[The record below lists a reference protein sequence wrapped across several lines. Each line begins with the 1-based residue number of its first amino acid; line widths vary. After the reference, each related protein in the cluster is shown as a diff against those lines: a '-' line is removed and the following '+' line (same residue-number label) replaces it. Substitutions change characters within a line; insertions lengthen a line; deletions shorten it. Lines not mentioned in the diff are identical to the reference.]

1 MGERTG
7 PAHDVV
13 ITGMPATDGQDAR
26 AAFVE
31 AMSRAVTGV
40 TIVTT
45 AGEAGQ
51 MGLTVSAMCS
61 VSADPPLLL
70 VCINRRNPLADTI
83 PRHRVFAVNVL
94 RADQRRVAEVFAGR
108 PRWGAPYDFTV
119 ATWETAVTGSPLLAG
134 AVARFDCVLDA
145 MHEAGTHRIFLGRV
159 VSSSVNPGTP
169 LVYAR
174 RGYGELLAFPR
185 EAQAA
190 VLPPLHFI
198 EDEEDH
204 LEDWE

>member
-1 MGERTG
+1 MGRSDG
-7 PAHDVV
+7 FARDMV
-13 ITGMPATDGQDAR
+13 IAGMPATDGQEAR
-26 AAFVE
+26 TAFIE

-40 TIVTT
+40 TVVTT

-51 MGLTVSAMCS
+51 LGMTVSAMCS
-61 VSADPPLLL
+61 VSADPPMLL
-70 VCINRRNPLADTI
+70 VCINRRSPMAGAISRN
-83 PRHRVFAVNVL
+83 RVFAVNVL

-108 PRWGAPYDFTV
+108 PRWGTPYDFTV

-134 AVARFDCVLDA
+134 AVARFDCALDA
-145 MHEAGTHRIFLGRV
+145 AHVAGSHCIFIGRV
-159 VSSSVNPGTP
+159 LSSSVNPGTP
-169 LVYAR
+169 LVYAQ

-185 EAQAA
+185 SVSATA
-190 VLPPLHFI
+190 LPPLHFI